1 MVIKVVCKAK
11 LKQGVDFEEYLKIAR
26 EVVSVTKREKGCIM
40 FTLHEDIHDPSI
52 LTTIEEWVDEQAI
65 DDHNKNEDVWR
76 YVKELRKIREYTEI
90 NTYREVE

>member
-26 EVVSVTKREKGCIM
+26 EVVSVTRKEKGCIM